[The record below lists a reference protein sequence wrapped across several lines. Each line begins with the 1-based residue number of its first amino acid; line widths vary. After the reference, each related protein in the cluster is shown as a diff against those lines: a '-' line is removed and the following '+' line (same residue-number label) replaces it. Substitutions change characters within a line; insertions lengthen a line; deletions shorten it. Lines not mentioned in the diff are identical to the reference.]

1 MHTLNSSHPPFLN
14 TVTRQAEAFDC
25 HLSLQKAFG
34 HPFTQSVDPFHHRLL
49 NRLQKADPY
58 DPWLQRAWAV
68 VLRATGRAQEA
79 AAHAQAAL
87 GLFHQA
93 AERALGGKAQEV
105 EEEEQQGAGDEASG
119 ATVDGTPPLGLD
131 GRPLAAAGLI
141 AETRASIEELVRSL
155 GALGLEPRVV
165 CASLRQ
171 YEDAAFGSLRALVEG
186 GRGEPGMPMLLDA
199 QSTQLLRFAEGL
211 GCAAGGVGNGLSSDE
226 PLGNNARD
234 EL

>member
-105 EEEEQQGAGDEASG
+105 EEEEQQEAGDEASG
-119 ATVDGTPPLGLD
+119 AATNNTPPLGLD
-131 GRPLAAAGLI
+131 GQPLAAAGLV
-141 AETRASIEELVRSL
+141 AETRASVEELVRSL
-155 GALGLEPRVV
+155 SALGLEPRVV
-165 CASLRQ
+165 CASLQQ
-171 YEDAAFGSLRALVEG
+171 YEEAALGSLRALVE
-186 GRGEPGMPMLLDA
+186 RGNAEPGMAMLLDA
-199 QSTQLLRFAEGL
+199 QAAQLLRFAEGL
-211 GCAAGGVGNGLSSDE
+211 GCAAGGAGDGAASDE
-226 PLGNNARD
+226 PLGSSTRD

>member
-1 MHTLNSSHPPFLN
+1 M
-14 TVTRQAEAFDC
+14 
-25 HLSLQKAFG
+25 
-34 HPFTQSVDPFHHRLL
+34 DPFHHRLL

-105 EEEEQQGAGDEASG
+105 EGEEREAGDEEASAG
-119 ATVDGTPPLGLD
+119 ATVNDTPPLGLD
-131 GRPLAAAGLI
+131 GEPLAAAGLV

-155 GALGLEPRVV
+155 SALGLAPRVV

-171 YEDAAFGSLRALVEG
+171 YEDAAFGSLRALVEQG
-186 GRGEPGMPMLLDA
+186 NAEPGMAVLLDA
-199 QSTQLLRFAEGL
+199 QSAQLLRFAEGL
-211 GCAAGGVGNGLSSDE
+211 GCAAGGVGDGAPGDE
-226 PLGNNARD
+226 PLGSSTRD